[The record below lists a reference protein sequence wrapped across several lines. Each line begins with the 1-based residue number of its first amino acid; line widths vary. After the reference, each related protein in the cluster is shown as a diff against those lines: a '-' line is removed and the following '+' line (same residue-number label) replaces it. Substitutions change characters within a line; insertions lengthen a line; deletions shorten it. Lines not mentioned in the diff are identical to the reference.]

1 MYPGQQEKVW
11 IQVLSFFQRSSQL
24 YQYQLLLHVLSI
36 AVEQNAQN
44 LAVWNTNVYYVKVS
58 EVQEYESDL
67 SGWSLLWVVLAQGFL

>member
-44 LAVWNTNVYYVKVS
+44 LAV
-58 EVQEYESDL
+58 
-67 SGWSLLWVVLAQGFL
+67 